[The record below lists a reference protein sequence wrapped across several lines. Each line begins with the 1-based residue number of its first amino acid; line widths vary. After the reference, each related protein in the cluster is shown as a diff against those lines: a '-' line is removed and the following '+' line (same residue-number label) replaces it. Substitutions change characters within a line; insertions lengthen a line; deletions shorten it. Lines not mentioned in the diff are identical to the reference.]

1 MVLSRVGLE
10 TLKVGGAE
18 RKALKFSSQGPGLTM
33 DFWLDAENLTLLRWT
48 VPAQKSDV
56 FLSTVDRTDIKA
68 P

>member
-1 MVLSRVGLE
+1 
-10 TLKVGGAE
+10 
-18 RKALKFSSQGPGLTM
+18 M